1 MFGSCDFQTWFV
13 THAAMMRTNSGLKR
27 SNIRAQSNLLRCVA
41 TVKLTIRTILGRTA
55 SRRDVNV
62 PTPPA
67 TDREKDEEP
76 DARHFLRQTARRSL
90 DMVLEGRLSQVCN
103 VLAASLAAIQFSCDT

>member
-1 MFGSCDFQTWFV
+1 
-13 THAAMMRTNSGLKR
+13 MMRTNSGLKR